1 MGIELANYAQSPSA
15 SRMPLF
21 CANPRVSSKV
31 IISFMVTSLFVFTR
45 IISNPL
51 SNVFQKKLTGNSA
64 RPVFIILVTYILLS
78 LAMLPILFQ
87 LLPVQLGSSFFMNMF
102 LCVLLAIVGNTLIV
116 TALRLTDLS
125 ILGPINAYK
134 SVVSLLLGIFILGE
148 IPTLMGVAGIFLIL
162 VGSFF
167 FIDRGS
173 TQKDKRAIVQIFKDR
188 GVQFRLAALLFSA
201 TEAIFL
207 KKALL
212 LSTPLVTFTYWC
224 ILGALIAM
232 IFGVFLLKAGIKND
246 IGTFKQR
253 TSTYLM
259 LAVTTGLMQLSTLYA
274 FGVLQVGYSL
284 ALFQT
289 SALLSVV
296 FGYKFFR
303 EKNVV
308 RRLVGASIMVI
319 GAIFIVAFGKSS

>member
-1 MGIELANYAQSPSA
+1 
-15 SRMPLF
+15 
-21 CANPRVSSKV
+21 
-31 IISFMVTSLFVFTR
+31 MVTSLFVFTR

-51 SNVFQKKLTGNSA
+51 SNVFQKKLTGNAA
-64 RPVFIILVTYILLS
+64 RPVFIVLVTYVLLS
-78 LAMLPILFQ
+78 LAMLPILAG
-87 LLPVQLGSSFFMNMF
+87 LLPVQLGTSFYINML

-116 TALRLTDLS
+116 AALRLTDLS

-134 SVVSLLLGIFILGE
+134 SIVSLLLGIFLLGE
-148 IPTLMGVAGIFLIL
+148 IPTILGLAGILLIL
-162 VGSFF
+162 VGSYF
-167 FIDRGS
+167 FIDRS
-173 TQKDKRAIVQIFKDR
+173 SERRDKHTAMQLFKDR

-212 LSTPLVTFTYWC
+212 LSSPLVTFVFWC
-224 ILGALIAM
+224 ILGAFIALVFG
-232 IFGVFLLKAGIKND
+232 IFMLKAGIRND
-246 IGTFKQR
+246 IVTFKQK
-253 TSTYLM
+253 TYTYLM

-274 FGVLQVGYSL
+274 FGVMQVGYSL

-303 EKNVV
+303 EQNVV
-308 RRLVGASIMVI
+308 RRLVGASIMVV
-319 GAIFIVAFGKSS
+319 GAIFIVVFGKGS

>member
-1 MGIELANYAQSPSA
+1 
-15 SRMPLF
+15 
-21 CANPRVSSKV
+21 
-31 IISFMVTSLFVFTR
+31 MVTSLVVFTR

-78 LAMLPILFQ
+78 LAMLPILFR
-87 LLPVQLGSSFFMNMF
+87 LLPVQLGPSFFMNVSF
-102 LCVLLAIVGNTLIV
+102 CVLLAVVGNTLIV
-116 TALRLTDLS
+116 AALRITDLS

-134 SVVSLLLGIFILGE
+134 SIVSLLLGVFLLGE
-148 IPTLMGVAGIFLIL
+148 IPTILGVVGILLIL
-162 VGSFF
+162 VGSYF
-167 FIDRGS
+167 FIDQAAQGEKPAVR
-173 TQKDKRAIVQIFKDR
+173 QLFQDR

-212 LSTPLVTFTYWC
+212 LSTPLITFVFWC
-224 ILGALIAM
+224 ILGASIALIPG
-232 IFGVFLLKAGIKND
+232 IFMLKTGIKND

-274 FGVLQVGYSL
+274 FGVMQVGYSL

-303 EKNVV
+303 EQNVM
-308 RRLVGASIMVI
+308 RRLVGASIMVV
-319 GAIFIVAFGKSS
+319 GAIFIVVFGKNS

>member
-1 MGIELANYAQSPSA
+1 
-15 SRMPLF
+15 
-21 CANPRVSSKV
+21 
-31 IISFMVTSLFVFTR
+31 MVTSLFVFTR

-87 LLPVQLGSSFFMNMF
+87 LPPVQLGSSFFINMS
-102 LCVLLAIVGNTLIV
+102 LCVLLAIVGNTLIIA
-116 TALRLTDLS
+116 ALQRTDLS

-134 SVVSLLLGIFILGE
+134 SIVSLLLGIFLLGE
-148 IPTLMGVAGIFLIL
+148 IPTILGVMGILLIL
-162 VGSFF
+162 LGSYFC
-167 FIDRGS
+167 IDRAPTDGRQH
-173 TQKDKRAIVQIFKDR
+173 TARQLFKDR

-212 LSTPLVTFTYWC
+212 LSSPLVTFAFWC
-224 ILGALIAM
+224 ILGALIALLFS
-232 IFGVFLLKAGIKND
+232 IFLLKVGIKND
-246 IGTFKQR
+246 IGTLKQR

-274 FGVLQVGYSL
+274 FGALQVGYSL

-303 EKNVV
+303 EQNVV
-308 RRLVGASIMVI
+308 RRLVGASIMVV
-319 GAIFIVAFGKSS
+319 GAIFIVVFGKAS

>member
-1 MGIELANYAQSPSA
+1 
-15 SRMPLF
+15 
-21 CANPRVSSKV
+21 
-31 IISFMVTSLFVFTR
+31 MVTSLFVFTR

-64 RPVFIILVTYILLS
+64 RPVFIILVTYVLLS
-78 LAMLPILFQ
+78 LAMLPLLFR
-87 LLPVQLGSSFFMNMF
+87 LLPVRLGSSFFINMS

-116 TALRLTDLS
+116 AALRLTDLS

-134 SVVSLLLGIFILGE
+134 SIVSLLLGIFLLGE
-148 IPTLMGVAGIFLIL
+148 IPTTLGVVGILLIL
-162 VGSFF
+162 VGSYF
-167 FIDRGS
+167 FIDRAS
-173 TQKDKRAIVQIFKDR
+173 TPRDRHTAMQLFKDR

-212 LSTPLVTFTYWC
+212 LSSPLITFVFWC
-224 ILGALIAM
+224 ILGALVAS
-232 IFGVFLLKAGIKND
+232 IFGLFLLKAGIQSD
-246 IGTFKQR
+246 IGTFKQK
-253 TSTYLM
+253 TPTYLL

-274 FGVLQVGYSL
+274 FGVMQVGYSL

-303 EKNVV
+303 EQNVV
-308 RRLVGASIMVI
+308 RRLVGASIMVL
-319 GAIFIVAFGKSS
+319 GAIFIVVFGKAS